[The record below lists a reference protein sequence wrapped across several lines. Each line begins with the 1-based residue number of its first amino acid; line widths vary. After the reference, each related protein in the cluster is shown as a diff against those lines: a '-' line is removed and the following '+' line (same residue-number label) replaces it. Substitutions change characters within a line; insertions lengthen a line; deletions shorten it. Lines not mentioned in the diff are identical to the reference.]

1 MGYGFQA
8 VGEMGAVCW
17 RGRNSFGAI
26 EETSDMHMCSAG
38 LVSVLHDPAQ
48 VTQLEDSLN
57 FVFEALSCL
66 PPKIAARGEALGQN
80 PCQVVTTFPSL
91 DACNRYADLTHGS
104 LSCYALDVPSWHRPN

>member
-26 EETSDMHMCSAG
+26 EENSDMHMCSAG

-48 VTQLEDSLN
+48 VTQLEDLLN
-57 FVFEALSCL
+57 FVFDNVCG
-66 PPKIAARGEALGQN
+66 PAA
-80 PCQVVTTFPSL
+80 PSQK
-91 DACNRYADLTHGS
+91 AN
-104 LSCYALDVPSWHRPN
+104 